1 MSDVYIIGS
10 YSTRF
15 QKWPNKSFK
24 DLSRD
29 AYLGALD
36 DSGLDDGGDID
47 IAYFGNCGLGTF
59 GQPCIRG
66 QVCFTPLVRDGLF
79 PERVPMINVE
89 GACATAAMTTSRS
102 SCSSAAAYRSACAP

>member
-79 PERVPMINVE
+79 PERVPMVNVE
-89 GACATAAMTTSRS
+89 DACATSSVAMNGAWKDILSGQS
-102 SCSSAAAYRSACAP
+102 HLALA